1 MSTTYTMDEYFET
14 RERDQI
20 IDELLKLLGTDVNP
34 GREEKVIRMRF
45 GMAPYDDGPYEGSHT
60 LEQVGK
66 VLGVTKER
74 VRQIEAKALRK
85 LRHKTRSK
93 KLRTFLSFDT
103 VKNMKLAEIE
113 RIEWQKKNQQQ
124 ILNDCGHARW
134 FKKIVEN

>member
-20 IDELLKLLGTDVNP
+20 IDKLLKNIGPANPLRPHLNP

-45 GMAPYDDGPYEGSHT
+45 GMAPYDDGPYEGCHT

-85 LRHKTRSK
+85 LRHSDRSAILK
-93 KLRTFLSFDT
+93 VF
-103 VKNMKLAEIE
+103 
-113 RIEWQKKNQQQ
+113 
-124 ILNDCGHARW
+124 LND
-134 FKKIVEN
+134 

>member
-45 GMAPYDDGPYEGSHT
+45 GMAPYDDGPYEGCHT

-85 LRHKTRSK
+85 LRHPDRSGMLK
-93 KLRTFLSFDT
+93 VF
-103 VKNMKLAEIE
+103 
-113 RIEWQKKNQQQ
+113 
-124 ILNDCGHARW
+124 LND
-134 FKKIVEN
+134 

>member
-1 MSTTYTMDEYFET
+1 MATTYTMDEYFET

-45 GMAPYDDGPYEGSHT
+45 GMAPYDDGPYEGCHT

-93 KLRTFLSFDT
+93 KLRTFLSPAT
-103 VKNMKLAEIE
+103 VINDIEFIPSKTLQEMRGIEIMKFF
-113 RIEWQKKNQQQ
+113 NS
-124 ILNDCGHARW
+124 
-134 FKKIVEN
+134 

>member
-1 MSTTYTMDEYFET
+1 MATTYTMDEYFET

-20 IDELLKLLGTDVNP
+20 IDGLLKLLGTDMNP

-45 GMAPYDDGPYEGSHT
+45 GMAPYDDGPYEGCHT

-85 LRHKTRSK
+85 LRHSDRSAILK
-93 KLRTFLSFDT
+93 VF
-103 VKNMKLAEIE
+103 
-113 RIEWQKKNQQQ
+113 
-124 ILNDCGHARW
+124 LND
-134 FKKIVEN
+134 

>member
-20 IDELLKLLGTDVNP
+20 IDEILATLGQNEMNP

-85 LRHKTRSK
+85 LRHPTRGK

-103 VKNMKLAEIE
+103 VKNMELEQIE
-113 RIEWQKKNQQQ
+113 RMHWQKKNQQQ

-134 FKKIVEN
+134 FKRIV

>member
-103 VKNMKLAEIE
+103 VKNMELVEIE
-113 RIEWQKKNQQQ
+113 RIQAQKKNQQQ
-124 ILNDCGHARW
+124 ILNDCCHARW
-134 FKKIVEN
+134 FKRIV

>member
-45 GMAPYDDGPYEGSHT
+45 GMAPYDDGPYEGSHA

-103 VKNMKLAEIE
+103 VKNMELVEIE
-113 RIEWQKKNQQQ
+113 RIQAQKKNQQQ
-124 ILNDCGHARW
+124 
-134 FKKIVEN
+134 KKNY

>member
-45 GMAPYDDGPYEGSHT
+45 GMAPYDDGPYEGCHT

-85 LRHKTRSK
+85 LRHSDRSAILK
-93 KLRTFLSFDT
+93 VF
-103 VKNMKLAEIE
+103 
-113 RIEWQKKNQQQ
+113 
-124 ILNDCGHARW
+124 LND
-134 FKKIVEN
+134 